1 MKHAHRLVRL
11 LSLLLI
17 SLPLNIAANEWTAEQ
32 QEVLAFQIQC
42 QSTNDIDEWM
52 ECFHDDFNG
61 LGMNL
66 GPMPTNKN
74 DRRKLDSASRTTF
87 AHELI
92 LLKPLSIYVNGN
104 LAIVNYVVQQQQTN
118 KKTGEETI
126 NISRWMD
133 VLLKDNGKWSWISD
147 HGVDGP

>member
-1 MKHAHRLVRL
+1 MKHTHRLVTL
-11 LSLLLI
+11 LSLFLI

-42 QSTNDIDEWM
+42 QSTNDVDEWM

>member
-1 MKHAHRLVRL
+1 MAAH
-11 LSLLLI
+11 
-17 SLPLNIAANEWTAEQ
+17 EWTAEQ
-32 QEVLAFQIQC
+32 EEVLAFQIHC
-42 QSTNDIDEWM
+42 QSTQDADEWM
-52 ECFHDDFNG
+52 ECFHDDFKG

-74 DRRKLDSASRTTF
+74 DRRNLDSANRATF
-87 AHELI
+87 ARELI

-104 LAIVNYVVQQQQTN
+104 FAIVNYVVQQQQTN

-126 NISRWMD
+126 QVSRWMD

-147 HGVDGP
+147 HGVNGP

>member
-42 QSTNDIDEWM
+42 QSTNDVDEWM

>member
-1 MKHAHRLVRL
+1 MTHAFKLIRL
-11 LSLLLI
+11 LSLFLI

-32 QEVLAFQIQC
+32 EEVLAFQIHC
-42 QSTNDIDEWM
+42 QSTKNVDEWM

-74 DRRKLDSASRTTF
+74 DRRNLDSADRETF
-87 AHELI
+87 ASELI
-92 LLKPLSIYVNGN
+92 LLKPLSIYVNVN
-104 LAIVNYVVQQQQTN
+104 FAIVNYVVQQQQTN

-126 NISRWMD
+126 QVSRWMD

-147 HGVDGP
+147 HGVTGP

>member
-1 MKHAHRLVRL
+1 MTHASKLMRL
-11 LSLLLI
+11 LSLFLI
-17 SLPLNIAANEWTAEQ
+17 SLPLNIAANGWTAEQ
-32 QEVLAFQIQC
+32 EEVLAFQIHC
-42 QSTNDIDEWM
+42 QSTQDADEWM

-74 DRRKLDSASRTTF
+74 DRRNLDSANRATF
-87 AHELI
+87 ARELI

-104 LAIVNYVVQQQQTN
+104 FAIINYVVQQQQTN

-126 NISRWMD
+126 QVSRWMD

-147 HGVDGP
+147 HGVTGP

>member
-1 MKHAHRLVRL
+1 
-11 LSLLLI
+11 
-17 SLPLNIAANEWTAEQ
+17 
-32 QEVLAFQIQC
+32 
-42 QSTNDIDEWM
+42 M

-74 DRRKLDSASRTTF
+74 DRRNLDSANRATF
-87 AHELI
+87 ARELI

-104 LAIVNYVVQQQQTN
+104 FAIVNYVVQQQQTN

-126 NISRWMD
+126 QVSRWMD
-133 VLLKDNGKWSWISD
+133 AVSYTHLTLPTICS
-147 HGVDGP
+147 V